1 MNPDVDGADVWNGV
15 WVRAAERVR
24 YASPEDGCHYWPAL
38 TKFLFVNEAGNE
50 LTLILPADVQVRMLE
65 DRTGE
70 SIQSTMAGTSES
82 SIPAPTQD
90 KQPEPVAAGQSSST
104 SSKSTLGH
112 TQDKPQPV
120 GGPVLAPPQDKEYG
134 CPAGF
139 FRQEVPS
146 RGGADEFDSDE
157 SPPGLCDA
165 TSGEESESDL
175 IRIGELRDFTKTNK
189 GKPVRIQYAKLDCH
203 STYTRSRHCDT
214 CGGAF
219 VSQELLC
226 DVLQPKKR
234 GAPEREVLRKHQ
246 KYPCWCSCKTAVYC
260 SVLCQ
265 RLHWQQHKA
274 VCPWRKSET
283 SRA

>member
-38 TKFLFVNEAGNE
+38 TEFLFRNEAGDK
-50 LTLILPADVQVRMLE
+50 LTLILPADVQVRKLE

-104 SSKSTLGH
+104 SSKSTLGY

-146 RGGADEFDSDE
+146 RGGAEEFDSDE

-189 GKPVRIQYAKLDCH
+189 GKRSHQIREARLSLDIQPQSSLRRLRFGILLTNAAVQGE
-203 STYTRSRHCDT
+203 
-214 CGGAF
+214 GGARAAPNKGEETVLVF
-219 VSQELLC
+219 LQDSRLLQC
-226 DVLQPKKR
+226 IVP
-234 GAPEREVLRKHQ
+234 A
-246 KYPCWCSCKTAVYC
+246 TALAAAQ
-260 SVLCQ
+260 SSL
-265 RLHWQQHKA
+265 
-274 VCPWRKSET
+274 PMEEI
-283 SRA
+283 